1 MPIQQNPNKRR
12 GEERSETLIIPHITR
27 EMLEVARAMA
37 EKGASRAEIEA
48 ALAAMQTG
56 KVPAAPAAPA
66 PEKQPGA
73 PQQPAPGRSDAARSG
88 GIIPTSRPRYTA
100 AERRAMLE
108 EVQRRQAEREAARQ
122 AEAQAEEDRFRSYR
136 DREYGRSPAVTP
148 SAAPQPTPAA
158 RSSQT
163 PAAADETRTI
173 SIPKR
178 RTAEPAE
185 PVAHA
190 VQPPAPVAQPAQQ
203 PTQVMPPVQK
213 AAPAAPA
220 APAPAEHT
228 AHPEPTPTPKSK
240 KASAS
245 RSYAAAEAALNE
257 RIRADHIWLSNPV
270 LVRGLGMAPVIGAA
284 LDGQRALM
292 LCIASLILVTF
303 TRVLAVAIC
312 HLTKNRFRPV
322 VYCYSAALLYIPTYV
337 LLYALFGSDLTL
349 LGIYLPIMVVEP
361 AIVKRMEFSDLE
373 PVGDAFRH
381 GFNNALGMCV
391 VLLIVGCLRELLAT
405 GAVFGNVILHN
416 ALLPLAALPAG
427 GFVIVGILAAI
438 WCAAANLYTDY
449 KHEEVRRLY
458 ADRKH

>member
-48 ALAAMQTG
+48 AIAAMQTG
-56 KVPAAPAAPA
+56 KAPAAPAAPA

-136 DREYGRSPAVTP
+136 DREYDRSPAVTP
-148 SAAPQPTPAA
+148 SAVPQSTPAA
-158 RSSQT
+158 RSDQT

-178 RTAEPAE
+178 RTAEPA
-185 PVAHA
+185 
-190 VQPPAPVAQPAQQ
+190 
-203 PTQVMPPVQK
+203 
-213 AAPAAPA
+213 APA

-228 AHPEPTPTPKSK
+228 AHPEPTSVPKSK
-240 KASAS
+240 KASAL
-245 RSYAAAEAALNE
+245 RSYAAAEASLNE

-292 LCIASLILVTF
+292 LCITSLILVTF

-373 PVGDAFRH
+373 PVRDAFRH

>member
-1 MPIQQNPNKRR
+1 MPVQQNPNKRR

-56 KVPAAPAAPA
+56 KAPAAPAAPAPA

-158 RSSQT
+158 RSGQT

-178 RTAEPAE
+178 RTAEPA
-185 PVAHA
+185 AHA
-190 VQPPAPVAQPAQQ
+190 VQPPAPAAQPAQQ

-228 AHPEPTPTPKSK
+228 AHPEPTPAPKSK
-240 KASAS
+240 KTSAS

-284 LDGQRALM
+284 LDGRRALM

-373 PVGDAFRH
+373 PVRDAFRH